1 MRGGR
6 KGHVAAV
13 GPALGRESAD
23 NPHSTWWQPRV
34 WWLAVPFVL
43 VIAGGALLPPI
54 DFDVL
59 EYHLQVP
66 REWVQNGRITFLP
79 HNVYG
84 NMPLGAEALV
94 ALTMALSPGEQGWW
108 WGRSAG
114 KLVMALFAPLAAVL
128 LVSAGRRCASS
139 EAGILAALLYLSTP
153 WIVMVSV
160 NGLNEGV
167 IAFYVL
173 AAAYAAKL
181 WLDHRQTDPR
191 DCARLRVVGRMDGR
205 LRRVL

>member
-1 MRGGR
+1 M
-6 KGHVAAV
+6 
-13 GPALGRESAD
+13 GPD
-23 NPHSTWWQPRV
+23 
-34 WWLAVPFVL
+34 
-43 VIAGGALLPPI
+43 
-54 DFDVL
+54 
-59 EYHLQVP
+59 
-66 REWVQNGRITFLP
+66 GRITFLP

-108 WGRSAG
+108 RGALAG
-114 KLVMALFAPLAAVL
+114 KLVMALFAPLSAVL
-128 LVSAGRRCASS
+128 FVSVGRRCASR

-153 WIVMVSV
+153 WIVIVSV

-181 WLDHRQTDPR
+181 WLDHRQTDP
-191 DCARLRVVGRMDGR
+191 ATAPRLRVVGRMDGR
-205 LRRVL
+205 FRRVL